1 MRLQHGGGRFMSANI
16 VEKLRILK
24 GKLPKWDTP
33 APNMCLTLKEWVMYL
48 IGGFGGLGATVLMT
62 YVTIT
67 QGVYVAAA
75 CNINVDHVAII
86 GIASSVFTIATTPLV
101 SWLIDNTR
109 TRFGKFRPYLLII
122 PLPMTACFFAI
133 GQIVKI
139 DDYLTLVILFTIIYN
154 ILTLLNRLYTI
165 AFNSIPQVIS
175 PNMNERIQ
183 LMSIGTFAI
192 SLGPTIANFLY
203 PVIANRLYSSPGSMS
218 DGVHS
223 IGAYEWALPLT
234 VGVFMLL
241 GVFLAL
247 GVKERIVVPSSF
259 RQRQTFID
267 GCRKTFKNKYFW
279 ILNISNLLGIMKL
292 TANGLALWYVAYD
305 IAPDLTARGLGDL
318 ASVTHSLVTLVL
330 GTASVPGMLLAPLVI
345 NKIGKKKLILISN
358 FGIAAASIPMLFIP
372 NSWVHIVCVYVLT
385 LFNSFQ
391 IVTGPAC
398 QAEINDFQQYETGD
412 RIEGFLG
419 QFGTIFL
426 TAASMGTA
434 FIGPAIQKAF
444 GYVDDASV
452 LYNKDVLFGI
462 TSRIAAVGLLSA
474 VLAAIPYFF
483 WDMTEAKHKSIMEV
497 LKIRAATADGK
508 LPEDVSASL
517 EERAMQGETG
527 LADRY
532 LTDNAENAPDEERH
546 EDVAASE
553 NERNK

>member
-1 MRLQHGGGRFMSANI
+1 MSAAI
-16 VEKLRILK
+16 ADKLKLLKEKL
-24 GKLPKWDTP
+24 PTWDTP
-33 APNMCLTLKEWVMYL
+33 APNMCMTLKEWVMYL

-62 YVTIT
+62 YVTVT

-86 GIASSVFTIATTPLV
+86 GIASSIFTIATTPLV

-109 TRFGKFRPYLLII
+109 TRIGKFRPYLLIL

-139 DDYLTLVILFTIIYN
+139 DDYLTLIILFAVIFN
-154 ILTLLNRLYTI
+154 ILSLLNRLYTI

-175 PNMNERIQ
+175 PNMNERMQ

-192 SLGPTIANFLY
+192 SLGPTLANFIY
-203 PVIANRLYSSPGSMS
+203 PVIANRLYSSEGSMS

-234 VGVFMLL
+234 AAIFMLL

-247 GVKERIVVPSSF
+247 GVKERIVVPSAF
-259 RQRQTFID
+259 RQKQTFIE
-267 GCRKTFKNKYFW
+267 GCRKTVKNKYFW

-434 FIGPAIQKAF
+434 FIGPAIQKSF
-444 GYVDDASV
+444 GYIDDASV
-452 LYNKDVLFGI
+452 LYDNAVLFGI
-462 TSRIAAVGLLSA
+462 TSRIAAVGLVSA

-508 LPEDVSASL
+508 IPEDLSASL

-527 LADRY
+527 LADPY
-532 LTDNAENAPDEERH
+532 LTENDETANALNAPVAETSETVGEE
-546 EDVAASE
+546 VAASE
-553 NERNK
+553 DSSENK

>member
-1 MRLQHGGGRFMSANI
+1 MSAAI
-16 VEKLRILK
+16 ADKLKLLKEKL
-24 GKLPKWDTP
+24 PTWDTP
-33 APNMCLTLKEWVMYL
+33 APNMCMTLKEWVMYL

-62 YVTIT
+62 YVTVT

-86 GIASSVFTIATTPLV
+86 GIASSIFTIATTPLV

-109 TRFGKFRPYLLII
+109 TRIGKFRPYLLIL

-139 DDYLTLVILFTIIYN
+139 DDYLTLIILFAVIFN
-154 ILTLLNRLYTI
+154 ILSLLNRLYTI

-175 PNMNERIQ
+175 PNMNERMQ

-192 SLGPTIANFLY
+192 SLGPTLANFIY
-203 PVIANRLYSSPGSMS
+203 PVIANRLYSSEGSMS

-234 VGVFMLL
+234 AAIFMLL

-247 GVKERIVVPSSF
+247 GVKERIVVPSAF
-259 RQRQTFID
+259 RQKQTFIE
-267 GCRKTFKNKYFW
+267 GCRKTVKNKYFW

-292 TANGLALWYVAYD
+292 TANGLALW
-305 IAPDLTARGLGDL
+305 RGLGDL

-434 FIGPAIQKAF
+434 FIGPAIQKSF
-444 GYVDDASV
+444 GYIDDASV
-452 LYNKDVLFGI
+452 LYDNGVLFGI
-462 TSRIAAVGLLSA
+462 TSRIAAVGLVSA

-483 WDMTEAKHKSIMEV
+483 WDMTESKHKSIMEV

-508 LPEDVSASL
+508 IPEELSVSL

-527 LADRY
+527 LADPY
-532 LTDNAENAPDEERH
+532 LAESAQTANAENTGAE
-546 EDVAASE
+546 VAASE
-553 NERNK
+553 GGEEK

>member
-1 MRLQHGGGRFMSANI
+1 MSAAI
-16 VEKLRILK
+16 ADKLKLLKEKL
-24 GKLPKWDTP
+24 PTWDTP
-33 APNMCLTLKEWVMYL
+33 APNMCMTLKEWVMYL

-62 YVTIT
+62 YVTVT

-86 GIASSVFTIATTPLV
+86 GIASSIFTIATTPLV

-109 TRFGKFRPYLLII
+109 TRIGKFRPYLLIL

-139 DDYLTLVILFTIIYN
+139 DDYLTLIILFAVIFN
-154 ILTLLNRLYTI
+154 ILSLLNRLYTI

-175 PNMNERIQ
+175 PNMNERMQ

-192 SLGPTIANFLY
+192 SLGPTLANFIY
-203 PVIANRLYSSPGSMS
+203 PVIANRLYSSEGSMS

-234 VGVFMLL
+234 AAIFMLL

-247 GVKERIVVPSSF
+247 GVKERIVVPSAF
-259 RQRQTFID
+259 RQKQTFIE
-267 GCRKTFKNKYFW
+267 GCRKTVKNKYFW
-279 ILNISNLLGIMKL
+279 ILNISNLLGVMKL

-305 IAPDLTARGLGDL
+305 IAPELTARGMGDL

-358 FGIAAASIPMLFIP
+358 FGIGAASIPMLFIPNSWAMLFIP
-372 NSWVHIVCVYVLT
+372 NSWVHIVCVYVST

-434 FIGPAIQKAF
+434 FIGPAIQKSF
-444 GYVDDASV
+444 GYIDDASV
-452 LYNKDVLFGI
+452 LYDNGVLFGI
-462 TSRIAAVGLLSA
+462 TSRIAAVGLVSA

-483 WDMTEAKHKSIMEV
+483 WDMTESKHKSIMEV

-508 LPEDVSASL
+508 IPEELSVSL

-527 LADRY
+527 LADPY
-532 LTDNAENAPDEERH
+532 LAESAQTANAENTGAE
-546 EDVAASE
+546 VAASE
-553 NERNK
+553 GGEEK

>member
-1 MRLQHGGGRFMSANI
+1 MSAAI
-16 VEKLRILK
+16 ADKLKLLKEKL
-24 GKLPKWDTP
+24 PTWDTP
-33 APNMCLTLKEWVMYL
+33 APNMCMTLKEWVMYL

-62 YVTIT
+62 YVTVT

-86 GIASSVFTIATTPLV
+86 GIASSIFTIATTPLV

-109 TRFGKFRPYLLII
+109 TRIGKFRPYLLIL

-139 DDYLTLVILFTIIYN
+139 DDYLTLIILFAVIFN
-154 ILTLLNRLYTI
+154 ILSLLNRLYTI

-175 PNMNERIQ
+175 PNMNERMQ

-192 SLGPTIANFLY
+192 SLGPTLANFIY
-203 PVIANRLYSSPGSMS
+203 PVIANRLYSSEGSMS

-234 VGVFMLL
+234 AAIFMLL

-247 GVKERIVVPSSF
+247 GVKERIVVPSAF
-259 RQRQTFID
+259 RQKQTFIE
-267 GCRKTFKNKYFW
+267 GCRKTVKNKYFW

-434 FIGPAIQKAF
+434 FIGPAIQKSF
-444 GYVDDASV
+444 GYIDDASV
-452 LYNKDVLFGI
+452 LYDNGVLFGI
-462 TSRIAAVGLLSA
+462 TSRIAAVGLVSA

-483 WDMTEAKHKSIMEV
+483 WDMTESKHKSIMEV

-508 LPEDVSASL
+508 IPEELSVSL

-527 LADRY
+527 LADPY
-532 LTDNAENAPDEERH
+532 LAESAQTANAENTGAE
-546 EDVAASE
+546 VAASE
-553 NERNK
+553 GGEEK

>member
-1 MRLQHGGGRFMSANI
+1 MSVAI
-16 VEKLRILK
+16 ADKLKLLKEKL
-24 GKLPKWDTP
+24 PTWDTP
-33 APNMCLTLKEWVMYL
+33 APNMCMTLKEWVMYL
-48 IGGFGGLGATVLMT
+48 IGGFGGLGATALMT

-86 GIASSVFTIATTPLV
+86 GIASSIFTIATTPFV

-109 TRFGKFRPYLLII
+109 TRIGKFRPYLLIL

-175 PNMNERIQ
+175 PNMNERMQ

-192 SLGPTIANFLY
+192 SLGPTLANFLY

-305 IAPDLTARGLGDL
+305 IAPDLTARGMGDL

-398 QAEINDFQQYETGD
+398 QAEINDYQQYETGD

-434 FIGPAIQKAF
+434 FIGPAIQKSF

-452 LYNKDVLFGI
+452 LYDNAVLFGI

-483 WDMTEAKHKSIMEV
+483 WDLTEAKHKSVMEV

-508 LPEDVSASL
+508 IPEDISASL

-527 LADRY
+527 LADPY
-532 LTDNAENAPDEERH
+532 LAETDENANAVNIPAEETAETVCEEVASS
-546 EDVAASE
+546 EDASE
-553 NERNK
+553 NL

>member
-1 MRLQHGGGRFMSANI
+1 MSAAI
-16 VEKLRILK
+16 ADKLKLLKEKL
-24 GKLPKWDTP
+24 PTWDTP
-33 APNMCLTLKEWVMYL
+33 APNMCMTLKEWVMYL

-62 YVTIT
+62 YVTVT

-86 GIASSVFTIATTPLV
+86 GIASSIFTIATTPLV

-109 TRFGKFRPYLLII
+109 TRIGKFRPYLLIL

-139 DDYLTLVILFTIIYN
+139 DDYLTLIILFAVIFN
-154 ILTLLNRLYTI
+154 ILSLLNRLYTI

-175 PNMNERIQ
+175 PNMNERMQ

-192 SLGPTIANFLY
+192 SLGPTLANFIY
-203 PVIANRLYSSPGSMS
+203 PVIANRLYSSEGSMS

-234 VGVFMLL
+234 AAIFMLL

-247 GVKERIVVPSSF
+247 GVKERIVVPSAF
-259 RQRQTFID
+259 RQKQTFIE
-267 GCRKTFKNKYFW
+267 GCRKTVKNKYFW

-434 FIGPAIQKAF
+434 FIGPAIQKSF
-444 GYVDDASV
+444 GYIDDASV
-452 LYNKDVLFGI
+452 LYDNGVLFGI
-462 TSRIAAVGLLSA
+462 TSRIAAVGLVSA

-508 LPEDVSASL
+508 IPEDLSASL

-527 LADRY
+527 LADPY
-532 LTDNAENAPDEERH
+532 LTENDETANALNAPVAETSETVGEE
-546 EDVAASE
+546 VAASE
-553 NERNK
+553 DSSENK

>member
-1 MRLQHGGGRFMSANI
+1 MSAVI
-16 VEKLRILK
+16 ADKLKLFKEKL
-24 GKLPKWDTP
+24 PTWDTP
-33 APNMCLTLKEWVMYL
+33 APNMCMTLKEWVMYL

-62 YVTIT
+62 YVTVT

-86 GIASSVFTIATTPLV
+86 GIASSIFTIATTPLV

-109 TRFGKFRPYLLII
+109 TRIGKFRPYLLIL

-139 DDYLTLVILFTIIYN
+139 DDYLTLIILFTVIFN
-154 ILTLLNRLYTI
+154 ILSLLNRLYTI

-175 PNMNERIQ
+175 PNMNERMQ

-192 SLGPTIANFLY
+192 SLGPTLANFIY
-203 PVIANRLYSSPGSMS
+203 PVIANRLYSSEGSMS

-234 VGVFMLL
+234 AAIFMLL

-247 GVKERIVVPSSF
+247 GVKERIVVPSAF
-259 RQRQTFID
+259 RQKQTFIE
-267 GCRKTFKNKYFW
+267 GCRKTVKNKYFW

-358 FGIAAASIPMLFIP
+358 FGIAAASVPMLFIP
-372 NSWVHIVCVYVLT
+372 NSWVHLVCVYILT
-385 LFNSFQ
+385 LANSFQ

-434 FIGPAIQKAF
+434 FIGPAIQKSF
-444 GYVDDASV
+444 GYIDDASV
-452 LYNKDVLFGI
+452 LYDNAVLFGI
-462 TSRIAAVGLLSA
+462 TSRIAAVGLVSA
-474 VLAAIPYFF
+474 VLATIPYFF

-508 LPEDVSASL
+508 IPEDLSASL

-527 LADRY
+527 LADPY
-532 LTDNAENAPDEERH
+532 LTENDEAANALNAPVAETSETVGEE
-546 EDVAASE
+546 VAASE
-553 NERNK
+553 DSSENK

>member
-1 MRLQHGGGRFMSANI
+1 MGATI
-16 VEKLRILK
+16 AKLRSLK
-24 GKLPKWDTP
+24 DKLPRWDKP
-33 APNMCLTLKEWVMYL
+33 APNMCMTLKEWVMYL
-48 IGGFGGLGATVLMT
+48 IGGIGGLGATVLMT

-154 ILTLLNRLYTI
+154 ILSLLNRLYTI

-241 GVFLAL
+241 GIFLAL
-247 GVKERIVVPSSF
+247 GVKERTVVPATF

-279 ILNISNLLGIMKL
+279 ILNISNLLGVMKL
-292 TANGLALWYVAYD
+292 TANGLALWYV
-305 IAPDLTARGLGDL
+305 GLGDL

-372 NSWVHIVCVYVLT
+372 NSWVHIVCVYMLT
-385 LFNSFQ
+385 LANSFQ
-391 IVTGPAC
+391 IVT
-398 QAEINDFQQYETGD
+398 AEINDFQQYETGD

-434 FIGPAIQKAF
+434 FIGPAIQKSF
-444 GYVDDASV
+444 GYIDDASV
-452 LYNKDVLFGI
+452 LYDNEVLFGI
-462 TSRIAAVGLLSA
+462 TSRIAAVGLVSA

-483 WDMTEAKHKSIMEV
+483 WDMTESKHKSIMEV

-508 LPEDVSASL
+508 IPEELSVSL

-527 LADRY
+527 LADPY
-532 LTDNAENAPDEERH
+532 LTESAETANAENTGAE
-546 EDVAASE
+546 VAASE
-553 NERNK
+553 GGEEK

>member
-1 MRLQHGGGRFMSANI
+1 MSAVI
-16 VEKLRILK
+16 ADKLKLFKEKL
-24 GKLPKWDTP
+24 PTWDTP
-33 APNMCLTLKEWVMYL
+33 APNMCMTLKEWVMYL

-62 YVTIT
+62 YVTVT

-86 GIASSVFTIATTPLV
+86 GIASSIFTIATTPLV

-109 TRFGKFRPYLLII
+109 TRIGKFRPYLLIL

-139 DDYLTLVILFTIIYN
+139 DDYLTLIILFTVIFN
-154 ILTLLNRLYTI
+154 ILSLLNRLYTI

-175 PNMNERIQ
+175 PNMNERMQ

-192 SLGPTIANFLY
+192 SLGPTLANFIY
-203 PVIANRLYSSPGSMS
+203 PVIANRLYSSEGSMS

-234 VGVFMLL
+234 AAIFMLL

-247 GVKERIVVPSSF
+247 GVKERIVVPSAF
-259 RQRQTFID
+259 RQKQTFIE
-267 GCRKTFKNKYFW
+267 GCRKTVKNKYFW

-345 NKIGKKKLILISN
+345 LISN
-358 FGIAAASIPMLFIP
+358 FGIAAASVPMLFIP
-372 NSWVHIVCVYVLT
+372 NSWVHLVCVYILS
-385 LFNSFQ
+385 LANSFQ

-434 FIGPAIQKAF
+434 FIGPAIQKSF
-444 GYVDDASV
+444 GYIDDASV
-452 LYNKDVLFGI
+452 LYDNAVLFGI
-462 TSRIAAVGLLSA
+462 TSRIAAVGLVSA

-508 LPEDVSASL
+508 IPEDLSASL

-527 LADRY
+527 LADPY
-532 LTDNAENAPDEERH
+532 LTENDETANALNAPVAETSETVGEE
-546 EDVAASE
+546 VAASE
-553 NERNK
+553 DSSENK

>member
-1 MRLQHGGGRFMSANI
+1 MSAAI
-16 VEKLRILK
+16 ADKLKLLKEKL
-24 GKLPKWDTP
+24 PTWDTP
-33 APNMCLTLKEWVMYL
+33 APNMCMTLKEWVMYL

-62 YVTIT
+62 YVTVT

-86 GIASSVFTIATTPLV
+86 GIASSIFTIATTPLV

-109 TRFGKFRPYLLII
+109 TRIGKFRPYLLIL

-139 DDYLTLVILFTIIYN
+139 DDYLTLIILFTVIFN
-154 ILTLLNRLYTI
+154 ILSLLNRLYTI

-175 PNMNERIQ
+175 PNMNERMQ

-192 SLGPTIANFLY
+192 SLGPTLANFIY
-203 PVIANRLYSSPGSMS
+203 PVIANRLYSSEGSMS

-234 VGVFMLL
+234 AAIFMLL

-247 GVKERIVVPSSF
+247 GVKERIVVPSAF
-259 RQRQTFID
+259 RQKQTFIE
-267 GCRKTFKNKYFW
+267 GCRKTVKNKYFW

-372 NSWVHIVCVYVLT
+372 NSWVHIVCVYMLT
-385 LFNSFQ
+385 LANSFQ

-434 FIGPAIQKAF
+434 FIGPAIQKSF
-444 GYVDDASV
+444 GYIDDASV
-452 LYNKDVLFGI
+452 LYDNAVLFGI
-462 TSRIAAVGLLSA
+462 TSRIAAVGLVSA

-508 LPEDVSASL
+508 IPEDLSASL

-527 LADRY
+527 LADPY
-532 LTDNAENAPDEERH
+532 LTENDEAANALNAPVAETSETVGEE
-546 EDVAASE
+546 VAASE
-553 NERNK
+553 DSSENK

>member
-1 MRLQHGGGRFMSANI
+1 MSAAI
-16 VEKLRILK
+16 ADKLKLLKEKL
-24 GKLPKWDTP
+24 PTWDTP
-33 APNMCLTLKEWVMYL
+33 APNMCMTLKEWVMYL

-62 YVTIT
+62 YVTVT

-86 GIASSVFTIATTPLV
+86 GIASSIFTIATTPLV

-109 TRFGKFRPYLLII
+109 TRIGKFRPYLLIL

-139 DDYLTLVILFTIIYN
+139 DDYLTLIILFTVIFN
-154 ILTLLNRLYTI
+154 ILSLLNRLYTI

-175 PNMNERIQ
+175 PNMNERMQ

-192 SLGPTIANFLY
+192 SLGPTLANFIY
-203 PVIANRLYSSPGSMS
+203 PVIANRLYSSEGSMS

-234 VGVFMLL
+234 AAIFMLL

-247 GVKERIVVPSSF
+247 GVKERIVVPSAF
-259 RQRQTFID
+259 RQKQTFIE
-267 GCRKTFKNKYFW
+267 GCRKTVKNKYFW

-318 ASVTHSLVTLVL
+318 ASVTHSIVTLVL
-330 GTASVPGMLLAPLVI
+330 GNAAVPGMLLAPLVI

-358 FGIAAASIPMLFIP
+358 FGIAAASVPMLFIP
-372 NSWVHIVCVYVLT
+372 NSWVHLVCVYILT
-385 LFNSFQ
+385 LANSFQ

-434 FIGPAIQKAF
+434 FIGPAIQKSF
-444 GYVDDASV
+444 GYIDDASV
-452 LYNKDVLFGI
+452 LYDNAVLFGI
-462 TSRIAAVGLLSA
+462 TSRIAAVGLVSA

-508 LPEDVSASL
+508 IPEDLSASL

-527 LADRY
+527 LADPY
-532 LTDNAENAPDEERH
+532 LTENDETANALNAPVAETSETVGEE
-546 EDVAASE
+546 VAASE
-553 NERNK
+553 DSSENK